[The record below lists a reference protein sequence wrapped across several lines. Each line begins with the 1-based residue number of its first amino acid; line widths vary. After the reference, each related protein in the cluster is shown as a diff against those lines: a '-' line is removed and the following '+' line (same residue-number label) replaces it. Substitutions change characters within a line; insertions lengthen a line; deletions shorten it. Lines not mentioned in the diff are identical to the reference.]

1 MPLNPAEGQHTHIQI
16 RADIFFFL
24 LSSKYHNCMCG
35 SFYHGIRFKMLIHTN
50 LSMPKIS
57 VPSLSFPE
65 FYRDVFWALDAI
77 ELQISLSLF
86 SKLWIFLFKRFAN
99 PGIWVKSTISMSP
112 PLNITQCTV
121 RYGLKR
127 SVYGKIYQTVYLALH
142 LVTFTF

>member
-57 VPSLSFPE
+57 IPSLSFPE

-112 PLNITQCTV
+112 PLNITEPSNNV
-121 RYGLKR
+121 SILHF
-127 SVYGKIYQTVYLALH
+127 GKVLCIRTGH
-142 LVTFTF
+142 WT